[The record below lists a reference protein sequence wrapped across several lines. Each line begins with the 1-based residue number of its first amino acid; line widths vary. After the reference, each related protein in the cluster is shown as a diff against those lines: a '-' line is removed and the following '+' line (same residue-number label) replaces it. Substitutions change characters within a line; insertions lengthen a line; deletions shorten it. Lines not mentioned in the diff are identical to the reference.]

1 MKQLYCTDFSS
12 AARVMH
18 VGLMQRQNMGMLAE
32 APLTSIRPEHRTR
45 LMKLFSLG
53 SDVAYGAL
61 FSWALHFRDH
71 EMTPRIQETITAATA
86 PALKGGGAVTM
97 HIRHYAL
104 LSPPARKS
112 TTIVPTGSVNE
123 TACLT
128 KYLLPKSTIFL
139 VTDRDA
145 TRRRI
150 FEICADQGCDVKAL
164 KFVERTKNIHEKD
177 HGEHPGEYA
186 LYDLEFAMQAIPLSS
201 NGFIGDPRSSFGDLI
216 FEYGSY
222 VAFKRQQRAP
232 RYAIT
237 LALSKDGIFTCSN
250 GPAGCSRSAATG
262 KHPWRREWRCSS
274 SVS

>member
-1 MKQLYCTDFSS
+1 MKQLYCTDFTST
-12 AARVMH
+12 ARVMH
-18 VGLMQRQNMGMLAE
+18 VGLMVRQNMGVLAE
-32 APLTSIRPEHRTR
+32 APLSSIRLEHRAR

-71 EMTPRIQETITAATA
+71 EMTPSIQETITSATA
-86 PALKGGGAVTM
+86 SALKGGGAVTLHM
-97 HIRHYAL
+97 RHYG
-104 LSPPARKS
+104 ARNS
-112 TTIVPTGSVNE
+112 TTIIPGAVNE
-123 TACLT
+123 TVCLT
-128 KYLLPKSTIFL
+128 KYLLPNSTIFL

-150 FEICADQGCDVKAL
+150 VDICADQGCDVKAL
-164 KFVERTKNIHEKD
+164 KFVGSTQNIHEKD
-177 HGEHPGEYA
+177 HGEHPGKYA
-186 LYDLEFAMQAIPLSS
+186 LYDLEFAMRAIPLSS
-201 NGFIGDPRSSFGDLI
+201 NGFIGNPSSSFSDLI